1 MQILPS
7 NCRCKHFNALQDNN
21 VTLLNMSEYSRKIF
35 LLSIFSIAM
44 GYMES
49 AIVVYL
55 RALYYPD
62 GFDFP
67 LVPLDNH
74 ILVTEL
80 LREAAT
86 IIMLVIMGALTGRG
100 FAQKFVYFLYCF
112 AIWDIFYYIFLW
124 LLIDWPAS
132 LLTWDILFLL
142 PVPWIG
148 PVLAPVILSL
158 TMILLTMLVLN
169 LHSKGYIVRFG
180 ALDWSL
186 LITGSLVVIYSF
198 TKDYFAI
205 IGDTSTTD
213 AQTMM
218 DNLRNYI
225 PQSYNW
231 LIFMIG
237 EVLILVDV
245 VLIFLRKNRYK

>member
-1 MQILPS
+1 
-7 NCRCKHFNALQDNN
+7 
-21 VTLLNMSEYSRKIF
+21 MSEYIKKII
-35 LLSIFSIAM
+35 LLTIFSIAM

-62 GFDFP
+62 GFGFP
-67 LVPLDNH
+67 LVPLDNQ

-86 IIMLVIMGALTGRG
+86 IIMLAMMGALTGKN
-100 FAQKFVYFLYCF
+100 FSQKFVYFLYCF

-124 LLIDWPAS
+124 LLIGWPAS
-132 LLTWDILFLL
+132 LFTWDILFLL

-148 PVLAPVILSL
+148 PVLAPVLLSV
-158 TMILLTMLVLN
+158 TMILLAILILS
-169 LHSKGYIVRFG
+169 LHNKGYYVRFRTI
-180 ALDWSL
+180 DWTL
-186 LITGSLVVIYSF
+186 LITGSLIVIFSF

-205 IGDTSTTD
+205 IGNSPGSDS
-213 AQTMM
+213 QTMM
-218 DNLRNYI
+218 DNLRNFS
-225 PQSYNW
+225 PQSYSW

-237 EVLILVDV
+237 EALLLADLVLIYYRRSQPVA
-245 VLIFLRKNRYK
+245 

>member
-1 MQILPS
+1 
-7 NCRCKHFNALQDNN
+7 
-21 VTLLNMSEYSRKIF
+21 MSRYTRKIF
-35 LLSIFSIAM
+35 LLTIFSIAM

-62 GFDFP
+62 GFNFP

-86 IIMLVIMGALTGRG
+86 IIMLAVMGAISGKG

-124 LLIDWPAS
+124 LLIGWPAS
-132 LLTWDILFLL
+132 LFTWDILFLL

-158 TMILLTMLVLN
+158 TMILLTILVLS
-169 LHSKGYIVRFG
+169 LHSRGYDVRFG

-186 LITGSLVVIYSF
+186 LITGSLVVIFSF
-198 TKDYFAI
+198 TKDYFGI

-213 AQTMM
+213 SRTMM
-218 DNLRNYI
+218 DNLRNFI

-237 EVLILVDV
+237 EVMILADLVF
-245 VLIFLRKNRYK
+245 IFLRKDRYK